1 LLNAITARRC
11 ARLDAEEGV
20 SPATAAALRAAM
32 NRLFAG
38 KPQRTD
44 GRLVKENLRREADVS
59 HATMHRARKVMTEW
73 DDLKAARGGV
83 TVGEARR
90 DDEIDKLKTRL
101 AEKTR
106 ECIRLQGVLDVEH
119 VVHGVQHVH
128 AVGPAEP
135 VQPRDRRDGREGAG
149 SDDQLVVLVGV
160 AAVGDGVRVRL
171 DAGDPAL

>member
-1 LLNAITARRC
+1 
-11 ARLDAEEGV
+11 
-20 SPATAAALRAAM
+20 
-32 NRLFAG
+32 
-38 KPQRTD
+38 
-44 GRLVKENLRREADVS
+44 
-59 HATMHRARKVMTEW
+59 
-73 DDLKAARGGV
+73 
-83 TVGEARR
+83 
-90 DDEIDKLKTRL
+90 
-101 AEKTR
+101 
-106 ECIRLQGVLDVEH
+106 VLDVEH